1 MKSNA
6 KLALTLLVFSPLVY
20 SADGDPY
27 RAYKVLLIGAL
38 FLLISP
44 PKINL
49 LTFRFRYTAASVL
62 AIALLIAIQPIFVVR
77 AELLYNLKYIIAL
90 LACFLPSLC
99 FMNRSPIDVTS
110 QLVFIDK
117 ALHVLFGV
125 AILSL
130 VLSSVTGLGEIYSEG
145 RQFQQRSFAWLG
157 DSFSPVM
164 VFFLFYFFFRRS
176 FIGVLISAV
185 CLIGIMQAKMAIGMA
200 AFGCLIYILIFGK
213 QTARLILIAVVGL
226 VFLFLPKIFDLAFT
240 HIFNFEY
247 SLNNRL
253 LSFDSGLLFFQSS
266 PWLGVGAN
274 QTFTL
279 LSSSFDITTL
289 NRYEGGILYYDF
301 FQIHNSFIRILAELG
316 FIGFLLF
323 TAFCL
328 TIIRQSYGIL
338 KLWHSIQQNHARALL
353 LACALWLISFIVFY
367 QTVGW
372 FEPGHPQLS
381 WLVCFLT
388 LMNFIHES
396 GRKSTLNLS
405 SLRSWHDFS
414 GRKKF
419 VNIRN
424 TLCHASNAEKGT
436 HLHG

>member
-1 MKSNA
+1 MKRNA

-27 RAYKVLLIGAL
+27 RAYKVLFIGIL
-38 FLLISP
+38 FLVISP

-49 LTFRFRYTAASVL
+49 LAFRIRYATACVL
-62 AIALLIAIQPIFVVR
+62 AIALLIAIQPAFVVG
-77 AELLYNLKYIIAL
+77 AELLYNLKFTIVL
-90 LACFLPSLC
+90 LACFLPLLC
-99 FMNRSPIDVTS
+99 LLNRSPIDAAGQV
-110 QLVFIDK
+110 VFIDK
-117 ALHVLFGV
+117 ALCVLFGV
-125 AILSL
+125 AALSL

-176 FIGVLISAV
+176 FIGVLISVV
-185 CLIGIMQAKMAIGMA
+185 CLIGIMQAKMAIGMV

-213 QTARLILIAVVGL
+213 QASRIFVMAAGALTL
-226 VFLFLPKIFDLAFT
+226 FFLPEILGIVAG

-253 LSFDSGLLFFQSS
+253 LSFDSGLLFFESS
-266 PWLGVGAN
+266 PWFGVGAN

-279 LSSSFDITTL
+279 LSGDFDISTL
-289 NRYEGGILYYDF
+289 DRYESGILYYDF

-316 FIGFLLF
+316 FIGFSF
-323 TAFCL
+323 FAIFCL
-328 TIIRQSYGIL
+328 TIIRQSYSIL
-338 KLWHSIQQNHARALL
+338 KFWHGIQQNHSRALL
-353 LACALWLISFIVFY
+353 LACALWLISFIVFN

-381 WLVCFLT
+381 WFVCFLT
-388 LMNFIHES
+388 LMNFVHKS
-396 GRKSTLNLS
+396 GRDCILNSS
-405 SLRSWHDFS
+405 SLRDKRDFS
-414 GRKKF
+414 NQKNF
-419 VNIRN
+419 MNIRHI
-424 TLCHASNAEKGT
+424 TSSRRHRECGI
-436 HLHG
+436 